1 MTASFMPT
9 GLFVWDTIIVCQDL
23 LLLLCVRKDFSGT
36 DRLRGLLEHIS
47 LSQFA
52 ELFDICR
59 NVS

>member
-1 MTASFMPT
+1 MPT